1 MIQYVKD
8 FFQARTITHLTKTNH
23 FSFRVLK
30 VRETTQGVY
39 DNLPRLT
46 ILEIRWSEG
55 RGQFVAGDMAGE
67 EITLLDSRS
76 WILIED

>member
-1 MIQYVKD
+1 MIQQVKN

-23 FSFRVLK
+23 FAFRVLK
-30 VRETTQGVY
+30 VRETTQLVY

-46 ILEIRWSEG
+46 VLEIRWSEG
-55 RGQFVAGDMAGE
+55 RGQFVAEDMTGE

-76 WILIED
+76 WVLIDD